1 MRDPPSRSANRES
14 GEDGFALEKSEAH
27 PGGWSWKVQRLKVPS
42 STRPWTRAGQAP
54 KFCGGEFS
62 CDRVLGVPVPGDGL
76 SDSIPHPRVP
86 GLLGG
91 PGVTTPHLGRPRL
104 HLPHF
109 LVLSHPFLR
118 TLNFRT
124 SCPQHR
130 DCGLGMSERVRVN
143 PSQTGGKTRGC
154 GDPKKENLRKHRYLQ
169 KCSPRTKKK
178 KNLVISYTNVF
189 SAKIRAKKK
198 RF

>member
-1 MRDPPSRSANRES
+1 MRDSPTGDQSNRES
-14 GEDGFALEKSEAH
+14 GEEGFALEKTEAH
-27 PGGWSWKVQRLKVPS
+27 PGGWSWKVQRQRLKAPS
-42 STRPWTRAGQAP
+42 STRPWTRAEQAP
-54 KFCGGEFS
+54 KFCGNEFS
-62 CDRVLGVPVPGDGL
+62 YDRVPGVSVPGDGL

-109 LVLSHPFLR
+109 LVLSHPLLR

-130 DCGLGMSERVRVN
+130 DCGLGRSERVRLN
-143 PSQTGGKTRGC
+143 PSQTGGKIRGF
-154 GDPKKENLRKHRYLQ
+154 GDP
-169 KCSPRTKKK
+169 P
-178 KNLVISYTNVF
+178 
-189 SAKIRAKKK
+189 
-198 RF
+198 